1 MVWLISSFTNRV
13 DISLSYWE
21 NIDSDADPTID
32 FNLVGLWVFTSHFEP
47 EFVWIFGVK
56 IKGLEAFVLEYIR
69 VVFLVQADR
78 LLNILTV
85 FDEILEVY
93 ISFSDH
99 IVALEEVTIKGLNR
113 ELVVLVWHLKSVFQS
128 VLEVWLAILVSV
140 VGFSLLDIFVWVEE
154 GSEEYIT
161 GAFPVHGLHILSIEN
176 TNSDFELF
184 WWSLTDFP
192 YLMIL

>member
-13 DISLSYWE
+13 GISLSYWE